1 MEIPASTMDQIVNSG
16 RSAGLKLLA
25 ATSGHGNTMKRRGA
39 LQIPI
44 LVLAAGCGRGGLS
57 VSAIRDGGLVAEVS
71 PDRISS
77 SPDMPEI
84 MYRQSTQQFV
94 QISAGDDETCGLK
107 SDGSMLCWGYFG
119 DFPVSSAF
127 GTGYV
132 SRPPSEGWKQVS
144 PGTGFACGIENDDT
158 LVCWGNED
166 FNLHPPAGTYL
177 AVDARAPCAI
187 RLSDG
192 GIVCWGWA
200 QDWANPVP
208 EGSFK
213 ALSSESTFG
222 CALRTDDAVVCWGS
236 SRTVAVPPDG
246 AFGQVVAGALF
257 ACGLREDG
265 QLVCW
270 GSVEDWASTT
280 DSREAPQPQGTFVQ
294 IAAGAAAACG
304 VRADGTLACWGM
316 VWGLVPPE
324 GNYLQ
329 VSVGFTESNA
339 IGVYFCALRTDGI
352 VVCWGGNDYGA
363 ASPP

>member
-1 MEIPASTMDQIVNSG
+1 MDQIVNRW
-16 RSAGLKLLA
+16 RSVGLTLLA
-25 ATSGHGNTMKRRGA
+25 VTSGHGDSMKRRGA

-44 LVLAAGCGRGGLS
+44 LVLAAGCGRGGLG
-57 VSAIRDGGLVAEVS
+57 VSAIRDGGLAAEVS
-71 PDRISS
+71 PDCISS
-77 SPDMPEI
+77 SPDLPELV
-84 MYRQSTQQFV
+84 YRQSTQRFV

-127 GTGYV
+127 GARYV
-132 SRPPSEGWKQVS
+132 PRPPSESWKQVS
-144 PGTGFACGIENDDT
+144 SGTAFACGIENDDT
-158 LVCWGNED
+158 LDCWGNAD
-166 FNLHPPAGTYL
+166 FNLHPPAGAYL
-177 AVDARAPCAI
+177 AVDARGPCAI

-213 ALSSESTFG
+213 ALSIGYAIG
-222 CALRTDDAVVCWGS
+222 CALRTDDTVVCWGS
-236 SRTVAVPPDG
+236 SRRLGVSPDG
-246 AFGQVVAGALF
+246 AFEQVVAGDTF
-257 ACGLREDG
+257 ECGLRKDG

-280 DSREAPQPQGTFVQ
+280 DSREAPQPQGAFVQ
-294 IAAGAAAACG
+294 IATGVSAACG
-304 VRADGTLACWGM
+304 IRTDGTLACWGM

-329 VSVGFTESNA
+329 ISIGYTEPSE
-339 IGVYFCALRTDGI
+339 ISVYFCALRTDGI
-352 VVCWGGNDYGA
+352 VVCWGENNHGA

>member
-1 MEIPASTMDQIVNSG
+1 LG
-16 RSAGLKLLA
+16 
-25 ATSGHGNTMKRRGA
+25 
-39 LQIPI
+39 
-44 LVLAAGCGRGGLS
+44 
-57 VSAIRDGGLVAEVS
+57 VSAIWDGGLVAEVS

-77 SPDMPEI
+77 SPDMPELV
-84 MYRQSTQQFV
+84 YRQSTQQFV
-94 QISAGDDETCGLK
+94 KISAGDDETCGLK

-132 SRPPSEGWKQVS
+132 PRPPSEGWKQVS
-144 PGTGFACGIENDDT
+144 LWGGLACGIENDDA

-192 GIVCWGWA
+192 GIVCWGWS

-213 ALSSESTFG
+213 ALSIGDVG
-222 CALRTDDAVVCWGS
+222 CALRTDDTVICWGK
-236 SRTVAVPPDG
+236 SRIMAAMGVYPDG
-246 AFGQVVAGALF
+246 TFVQIAEGGLF
-257 ACGLREDG
+257 ACGLRGDG

-294 IAAGAAAACG
+294 IAAGADAACG
-304 VRADGTLACWGM
+304 VRTDGTLACWGM

-329 VSVGFTESNA
+329 ISIGYTEPSE
-339 IGVYFCALRTDGI
+339 ISVYFCALRTDGI
-352 VVCWGGNDYGA
+352 VVCWGENNHGA